1 MTTRGLVS
9 AAAFS
14 LAGCASAPLLAA
26 RGADAL
32 LRELVERHRFQGAV
46 VIGHGPRRPGR
57 VRRRI
62 RLCRHRTATA
72 LHARH
77 ADRWRLDGSARDR
90 AAPGPGTARR
100 RAQHRHHTGQLARL
114 GRRQTADGKRET
126 ANGKRQTANGKRRY
140 YTGSHN
146 GFFCFDC
153 VDEARNIAIAW
164 VANDGP
170 PSWLQP
176 ALSRALM
183 AIAEGRVPEPLVAPQ
198 AADPTVDPSVVPTVV
213 PTVDPSGRYRV
224 NAVGEVS
231 VQRDGQQLHVR
242 HRGVQYQGFPVARGV
257 HDVPG
262 LDACLRFSST
272 AQAPAALSWDSV
284 FVAVPSVAR
293 DGPDA
298 DR

>member
-90 AAPGPGTARR
+90 AARGPGTARR

-126 ANGKRQTANGKRRY
+126 ANGAT
-140 YTGSHN
+140 T
-146 GFFCFDC
+146 
-153 VDEARNIAIAW
+153 
-164 VANDGP
+164 
-170 PSWLQP
+170 
-176 ALSRALM
+176 
-183 AIAEGRVPEPLVAPQ
+183 
-198 AADPTVDPSVVPTVV
+198 
-213 PTVDPSGRYRV
+213 
-224 NAVGEVS
+224 
-231 VQRDGQQLHVR
+231 
-242 HRGVQYQGFPVARGV
+242 
-257 HDVPG
+257 
-262 LDACLRFSST
+262 
-272 AQAPAALSWDSV
+272 PAATTASSV
-284 FVAVPSVAR
+284 STVSMKPGTSPSPGSPTTDRRHGCSRRCPVP
-293 DGPDA
+293 
-298 DR
+298 

>member
-1 MTTRGLVS
+1 MGRGGQVEY
-9 AAAFS
+9 AAGFGFADIERQLPFTPDTPTD
-14 LAGCASAPLLAA
+14 GASMGPQGIVPPRGPA
-26 RGADAL
+26 RLED
-32 LRELVERHRFQGAV
+32 
-46 VIGHGPRRPGR
+46 GR
-57 VRRRI
+57 STGI
-62 RLCRHRTATA
+62 TLGSWH
-72 LHARH
+72 
-77 ADRWRLDGSARDR
+77 GSAD
-90 AAPGPGTARR
+90 
-100 RAQHRHHTGQLARL
+100 
-114 GRRQTADGKRET
+114 GRRQTANVKRQT